1 MQGAGEDG
9 ADGGPAELVAFDG
22 AVTTVDRMNP
32 VDGTPYPCEALLY
45 NNQLRF
51 YTILPIII

>member
-1 MQGAGEDG
+1 M
-9 ADGGPAELVAFDG
+9 AFDG